1 MSNAGINNW
10 FKDAMAWTDY
20 ILSSIDQTKVAAY
33 ELCNEAG
40 PTVEFD
46 WIYRR
51 DITYIMQPNYDPNH
65 PYPYQPNNMFY
76 MEMANYLHLRWGSGF
91 KLMLSISGISDDFW
105 QNLWYM
111 LNYNFTRPSFM
122 SALNS
127 YCGSTYSGKYF
138 DILSIH
144 DYHTYSSNIYFNMIL
159 SLEPYQSHSYH
170 WCIGECGFAISS
182 HSPDQ
187 YETDQA
193 KYFQYFFQVVQD
205 LDSRLSKT
213 LHQLLGLGIW
223 SVVDYAMGFDDHY
236 GIISSETANNVRKR
250 KAAFVIE
257 NNLAGFVANA
267 DFEIGPGNDV
277 NFNDTPWCNGW
288 TAYYPTCCQQYHKE
302 DYSYTTSSGHGH
314 VLQLNP
320 APTRQVGWSS
330 IPGGMIRVKPNTHVT
345 VSVEIK
351 VSDHLNTTEPLPA
364 YFTDSAFVSLSWM
377 DVNGQLISFT
387 PVPNAF
393 NFSPNGWTTL
403 SATYTTPSNAYY
415 AVPCLMAYSSNYTVQ
430 FDSVKY
436 IPEWRPLISF
446 TFDDDIT
453 YFNPKPQD
461 SVSGWWTSSGT
472 SSIQNGVLSLTQYGI
487 LKTTHYLGNGT
498 VTALRM
504 RQGNEYAAVGFMS
517 SQLTYFKFIS
527 LRDTS
532 YEYPSLN
539 AGPMTITTVS
549 NSTGNIYST
558 TPIQYTN
565 GNSWLQVQFENG
577 GSTNAEVREVAVFEH
592 TIGSSQ
598 SQNH

>member
-1 MSNAGINNW
+1 
-10 FKDAMAWTDY
+10 
-20 ILSSIDQTKVAAY
+20 
-33 ELCNEAG
+33 
-40 PTVEFD
+40 
-46 WIYRR
+46 
-51 DITYIMQPNYDPNH
+51 MQPNYDPNH

-415 AVPCLMAYSSNYTVQ
+415 AVPCLMAYSSNLTV
-430 FDSVKY
+430 
-436 IPEWRPLISF
+436 
-446 TFDDDIT
+446 
-453 YFNPKPQD
+453 
-461 SVSGWWTSSGT
+461 
-472 SSIQNGVLSLTQYGI
+472 
-487 LKTTHYLGNGT
+487 
-498 VTALRM
+498 
-504 RQGNEYAAVGFMS
+504 
-517 SQLTYFKFIS
+517 
-527 LRDTS
+527 
-532 YEYPSLN
+532 
-539 AGPMTITTVS
+539 
-549 NSTGNIYST
+549 
-558 TPIQYTN
+558 
-565 GNSWLQVQFENG
+565 
-577 GSTNAEVREVAVFEH
+577 
-592 TIGSSQ
+592 
-598 SQNH
+598 